1 MVSKNYEMKA
11 YRKQILNDLFLKM
24 KTHDIRKVTKILKY
38 IFEGIGFGEWGR
50 KDLAE
55 MLQEQNFDQVII
67 ECVKGA
73 KERKNRIEVIQ

>member
-1 MVSKNYEMKA
+1 
-11 YRKQILNDLFLKM
+11 M

-50 KDLAE
+50 KDLTE

-67 ECVKGA
+67 ECIKLA
-73 KERKNRIEVIQ
+73 NDKKNKT